1 MSEVNAQRVKYMV
14 TSQEHA
20 GQNHD
25 FKIGNKSFEK
35 VEQFIY
41 WGTTLTKQNSVQ
53 DKIMSR
59 SKKGNDGLI
68 SVWV

>member
-1 MSEVNAQRVKYMV
+1 MV
-14 TSQEHA
+14 TSQQHA

-25 FKIGNKSFEK
+25 FMIGNKSLEK

-53 DKIMSR
+53 DEITSR
-59 SKKGNDGLI
+59 LK
-68 SVWV
+68 

>member
-1 MSEVNAQRVKYMV
+1 MV

-20 GQNHD
+20 EQNHD

-41 WGTTLTKQNSVQ
+41 WGTTLTKNSVQ
-53 DKIMSR
+53 YEIMSR
-59 SKKGNDGLI
+59 LKKGND
-68 SVWV
+68 